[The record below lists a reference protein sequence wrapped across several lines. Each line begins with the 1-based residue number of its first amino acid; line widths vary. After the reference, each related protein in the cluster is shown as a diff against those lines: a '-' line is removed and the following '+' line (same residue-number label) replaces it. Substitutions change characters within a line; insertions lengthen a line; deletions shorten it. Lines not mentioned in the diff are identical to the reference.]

1 MNTNKI
7 AAAWDIINRNEQDA
21 LWGAGNDDA
30 NGYPVGLA
38 DDSINGLDI
47 GQLVWPSPSR
57 DKVAVYVTANGIVA
71 VGDANGPWAVQIG

>member
-1 MNTNKI
+1 MTTNKI
-7 AAAWDIINRNEQDA
+7 AAAWDIINCNEQDA
-21 LWGAGNDDA
+21 LWGAGNDDGM
-30 NGYPVGLA
+30 GYAVGA
-38 DDSINGLDI
+38 EDDNINSLEI